1 MQRQGAGLCAGAQG
15 VKVDI
20 PVLLNDTVGTLA
32 CARYGDGM
40 HQTDTAMSLIVGT
53 GAVRGLVLSSC
64 RRVGANGAVRG
75 CSQRCTGL
83 KVIRAR
89 GCLRGIYY

>member
-1 MQRQGAGLCAGAQG
+1 MVRGRVQG

-53 GAVRGLVLSSC
+53 GVLCGLWQGWLDSSVR
-64 RRVGANGAVRG
+64 AA
-75 CSQRCTGL
+75 
-83 KVIRAR
+83 
-89 GCLRGIYY
+89 

>member
-1 MQRQGAGLCAGAQG
+1 MVVPQG

-53 GAVRGLVLSSC
+53 GALCGHKVVVLQ
-64 RRVGANGAVRG
+64 A
-75 CSQRCTGL
+75 
-83 KVIRAR
+83 
-89 GCLRGIYY
+89 

>member
-1 MQRQGAGLCAGAQG
+1 MGRSHVQG

-20 PVLLNDTVGTLA
+20 PALVNDTVGTLA

-53 GAVRGLVLSSC
+53 GAPNEG
-64 RRVGANGAVRG
+64 
-75 CSQRCTGL
+75 
-83 KVIRAR
+83 
-89 GCLRGIYY
+89 

>member
-1 MQRQGAGLCAGAQG
+1 MALRSTIYWEPHVQG

-20 PVLLNDTVGTLA
+20 PALVNDTVGTLA

-53 GAVRGLVLSSC
+53 GAPTRGSMRQVR
-64 RRVGANGAVRG
+64 
-75 CSQRCTGL
+75 
-83 KVIRAR
+83 
-89 GCLRGIYY
+89 